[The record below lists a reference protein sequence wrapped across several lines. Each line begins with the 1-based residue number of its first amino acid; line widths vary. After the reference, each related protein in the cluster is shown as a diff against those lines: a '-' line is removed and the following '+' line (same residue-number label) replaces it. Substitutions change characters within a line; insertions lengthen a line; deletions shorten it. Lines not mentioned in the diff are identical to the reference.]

1 MPTAEGAQRA
11 PEKSLE
17 LLKLTEAVSWCQR
30 AEASI
35 GQALLAS
42 AKGHFYGTT
51 APIFHGSQLSLSRH

>member
-1 MPTAEGAQRA
+1 MPIAEGSQRA

-17 LLKLTEAVSWCQR
+17 LMKLTEAVSWCQR
-30 AEASI
+30 AEASA

-51 APIFHGSQLSLSRH
+51 ALIFYGSQLLLSRH